1 MAHNV
6 GDHVHGPAVAQHF
19 IRLGVADGK
28 GVCVRHG
35 LEAFTLRHGQLAND
49 VKAVCQFNGVCL
61 AFDGDISAA
70 NLIKRH
76 LLPVRRLNHQTALVA
91 GGGHGVAFLVVPH
104 FKGGTIFTPTPR
116 HTGRYSIQAG
126 GCAVGTAA
134 VWPCLQGNALS
145 VGAVNAAALA
155 GAQFAVLVWHGTD
168 ADGDGDHIVF
178 LNGRQAVGFL
188 RILVHLEILEMWD
201 CFVVIVAVALLVDPA
216 PYDTPRRRHRNGHAG
231 FAIHSISHQ
240 VADPVFVVGS
250 PQALGF
256 PVHGFVYRFRHRY
269 GIKPGFCSSA
279 TAVPT

>member
-1 MAHNV
+1 MA
-6 GDHVHGPAVAQHF
+6 G
-19 IRLGVADGK
+19 
-28 GVCVRHG
+28 
-35 LEAFTLRHGQLAND
+35 
-49 VKAVCQFNGVCL
+49 
-61 AFDGDISAA
+61 S
-70 NLIKRH
+70 
-76 LLPVRRLNHQTALVA
+76 
-91 GGGHGVAFLVVPH
+91 GHGVTFLVVPH
-104 FKGGTIFTPTPR
+104 FKSGTIFTPAPR
-116 HTGRYSIQAG
+116 HTGGHSIKSG
-126 GCAVGTAA
+126 GRTVGAAA
-134 VWPCLQGNALS
+134 VRPCLQWNAFA

-155 GAQFAVLVWHGTD
+155 GAQFAVLVRHGAD
-168 ADGDGDHIVF
+168 ADGDGDHIIF